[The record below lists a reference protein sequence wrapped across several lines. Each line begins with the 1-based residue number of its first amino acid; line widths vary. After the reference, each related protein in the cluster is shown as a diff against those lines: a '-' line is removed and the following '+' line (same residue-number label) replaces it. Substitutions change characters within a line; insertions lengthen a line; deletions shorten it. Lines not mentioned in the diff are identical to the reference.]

1 MNFDIFTKDIT
12 IKEIKESDGIK
23 FINEL
28 GLDESATAQAKVNYI
43 DKSIL
48 NLAQNKEIFEDNEV
62 SVRYLDK
69 TENGY
74 AIVVRKP
81 LEQLITKLVI
91 DKDLNVSITFEANGK
106 VQDKPF
112 SEDSKM
118 TDVIKAF
125 NTCIKNVQK

>member
-23 FINEL
+23 FIDEL

-81 LEQLITKLVI
+81 FEQLITKLVI
-91 DKDLNVSITFEANGK
+91 DKDLNISITFEANGK

-118 TDVIKAF
+118 TDIIKAF

>member
-23 FINEL
+23 FIDEL
-28 GLDESATAQAKVNYI
+28 GLDENATAQAKVNYI

-81 LEQLITKLVI
+81 FEQIITKLVI

>member
-23 FINEL
+23 FIDEL

-81 LEQLITKLVI
+81 FEQIITKLVI
-91 DKDLNVSITFEANGK
+91 DKDLNISITFEANGK

>member
-23 FINEL
+23 FIDEL

-81 LEQLITKLVI
+81 FEQLITKLVI